1 MESRKE
7 YFESFADEWDK
18 NFTAEDLEILAFFL
32 ESFNIKV
39 GHRIVDLGC
48 GTGVLFDNLRR
59 KVGPSGMVV
68 GIDFSRRMTHKAKL
82 NFPFSNCMVIDADTE
97 NLPLKAGVFDKVISF
112 AAFAHFTDKKK
123 VIMEASRILK
133 SGGALYILH
142 LLGSRELEN
151 HHHQAGGP
159 VAMDLLPP
167 RERMI
172 QILEEGQ
179 FINASIADQHGLYLA
194 SAIRK

>member
-1 MESRKE
+1 MESRKQ

-32 ESFNIKV
+32 ESFNIKI
-39 GHRIVDLGC
+39 GNRIADLGC

-59 KVGPSGMVV
+59 KVGPSGLVV
-68 GIDFSRRMTHKAKL
+68 GIDFSRRMIHKAKL
-82 NFPFSNCMVIDADTE
+82 NFPFDNCMVIDADAE
-97 NLPLKAGVFDKVISF
+97 NIPLKAGIFDMVISF
-112 AAFAHFTDKKK
+112 AAFAHFSDKKK

-133 SGGALYILH
+133 SGGSLIILH

-151 HHHQAGGP
+151 HHHQAGEP

-167 RERMI
+167 REKMI
-172 QILEEGQ
+172 QIFDEGQ
-179 FINASIADQHGLYLA
+179 FVNASIIDQHGLYLA
-194 SAIRK
+194 SAIKK